1 MKVAIWIRSTNMEDP
16 RISDYLTAQGVTPN
30 VFETSRLSPKDPGW
44 RGRVARYIEDL
55 PPGAKPFKSAEFE
68 KRVSEMMNELE
79 SNQIE
84 NLMASAIDS
93 NRVRI
98 DAMVTADI
106 HRVFRMAET
115 LNNKTGLVK
124 RRCVD
129 LASFDPFS
137 EAVALPEENE
147 LVSINIEMCP
157 RITLGSA
164 TIGPIQNKTSAK
176 VPLYLAIYLIS
187 RGAAKIEA
195 KESELMKGDPAQT
208 SKSDV
213 VHAS

>member
-1 MKVAIWIRSTNMEDP
+1 MLDQHGRAE
-16 RISDYLTAQGVTPN
+16 ISDYLTAQGVTPN

-44 RGRVARYIEDL
+44 RGRVAKYIRDL
-55 PPGAKPFKSAEFE
+55 PPGSMPFKSAEFE
-68 KRVSEMMNELE
+68 KRVFEMTNELE

-84 NLMASAIDS
+84 NLMVSAIDS

-137 EAVALPEENE
+137 EAIALPEEDE
-147 LVSINIEMCP
+147 PVSINIEMCP
-157 RITLGSA
+157 RVTLGGA
-164 TIGPIQNKTSAK
+164 TVGPIQKRTTAK

-195 KESELMKGDPAQT
+195 TESELMKGDLVHS